1 MSFKNTSNLR
11 VALTFRQSQQLSREI
26 DIVKDVTLFLFRC
39 FTHSICISDG
49 SSRLIVLLFAL
60 VVLSACAGLP
70 VRGSV
75 GMQSIETRVD
85 SEVARYYLGN
95 YLAGEHYDASLDER
109 IDRVYQSANGGL
121 PDRYELKQLSDEFS
135 VDFAALYLADQIA
148 RIPNNRRFRRAFD
161 QAYEY
166 ARNAFPE
173 GRVRLPADYEV
184 LVVPTYLY
192 KRFFSV
198 GADMAVPR
206 AALKKAGL
214 TCYFVETQDDGA
226 VEANADVVAAAIRSR
241 AQSGRRLII
250 LSASKSGPEVALAL
264 TKLGPAETRHVAAW
278 INAMGALQGTPLV
291 DDRLFPDLEI
301 FMGKVDVAG
310 TDSMATPRSRRRF
323 DSFRIPKHVLV
334 VNYFG
339 VPVVG
344 SVSFLARTSYLP
356 LRKYGPNDGTVLLSD
371 MIFPGGV
378 TLTELGSDHFMGR
391 KPLDIVTVALAITVI
406 NWLEHPDSEMVR
418 SPEAESPEIRTRY

>member
-1 MSFKNTSNLR
+1 MR
-11 VALTFRQSQQLSREI
+11 LSRVSLI
-26 DIVKDVTLFLFRC
+26 ASLFTLLM
-39 FTHSICISDG
+39 
-49 SSRLIVLLFAL
+49 
-60 VVLSACAGLP
+60 LSACAGLP
-70 VRGSV
+70 VRASV
-75 GMQSIETRVD
+75 GMQTIETRVD
-85 SEVARYYLGN
+85 SEAARYYL
-95 YLAGEHYDASLDER
+95 EHYLPGNRMDTELDER
-109 IDRVYQSANGGL
+109 IDLVYQSANGGL
-121 PDRYELKQLSDEFS
+121 PDRGELKRLSDEFS

-148 RIPNNRRFRRAFD
+148 HIPVNRRFRRAFD
-161 QAYEY
+161 EAYEY
-166 ARNAFPE
+166 TSKAFPD
-173 GRVRLPADYEV
+173 GRVSLSTEYEV

-214 TCYFVETQDDGA
+214 TCHFVETQDDGA
-226 VEANADVVAAAIRSR
+226 VEANADIVAGAIRAR
-241 AQSGRRLII
+241 AKSDRRLII

-264 TKLGPAETRHVAAW
+264 TKLGPAETQHVAAW

-310 TDSMATPRSRRRF
+310 TESMATPRSRRRF
-323 DSFRIPKHVLV
+323 DSFRIPEHVLV

-344 SVSFLARTSYLP
+344 SVSFLASKSYLP
-356 LRKYGPNDGTVLLSD
+356 LRKYGPNDGTVLLPD

-378 TLTELGSDHFMGR
+378 TLTELGSDHFMSR
-391 KPLDIVTVALAITVI
+391 KPLDIVTVALTLTVI
-406 NWLEHPDSEMVR
+406 NWLEHPDGELVR
-418 SPEAESPEIRTRY
+418 HPGG

>member
-1 MSFKNTSNLR
+1 MSSRNISNWP
-11 VALTFRQSQQLSREI
+11 VALIFSQSKQLSGEI
-26 DIVKDVTLFLFRC
+26 GIVKDVTLFLFRC
-39 FTHSICISDG
+39 LKHTISDG
-49 SSRLIVLLFAL
+49 SPRLIALLYGL

-70 VRGSV
+70 VRGIV
-75 GMQSIETRVD
+75 GGQTIETRVD
-85 SEVARYYLGN
+85 SEAARYYLGS
-95 YLAGEHYDASLDER
+95 YLAGQRSDAALDER
-109 IDRVYQSANGGL
+109 IDRVYQSANGSL
-121 PDRYELKQLSDEFS
+121 PDRYELKHLSDEFS

-148 RIPNNRRFRRAFD
+148 HIPVNRRFRRAFD
-161 QAYEY
+161 EAYEY
-166 ARNAFPE
+166 ARKAFPE
-173 GRVRLPADYEV
+173 GRVSLSAEYEV

-214 TCYFVETQDDGA
+214 TCHFVDTQDDGA
-226 VEANADVVAAAIRSR
+226 VEANADIVAAAIRAHARSD
-241 AQSGRRLII
+241 RRLII

-301 FMGKVDVAG
+301 FMGKVDIAG
-310 TDSMATPRSRRRF
+310 TESMTTGRGRRRF
-323 DSFRIPKHVLV
+323 DSFRVPDHVLV

-344 SVSFLARTSYLP
+344 SVSFFARTSYLP
-356 LRKYGPNDGTVLLSD
+356 LRKYGPNDGTVLLPD

-378 TLTELGSDHFMGR
+378 TLTELGSDHFMRR

-406 NWLEHPDSEMVR
+406 DWLEHPDSELVR
-418 SPEAESPEIRTRY
+418 RSGG

>member
-1 MSFKNTSNLR
+1 MDLVMSYRNISNWPAAR
-11 VALTFRQSQQLSREI
+11 IFRQSKHLGGEI
-26 DIVKDVTLFLFRC
+26 GILKGVSFSLFGPYCSPGR
-39 FTHSICISDG
+39 IA
-49 SSRLIVLLFAL
+49 LLFGL
-60 VVLSACAGLP
+60 LVLSACAGLP

-75 GMQSIETRVD
+75 GMQGIDTRVD
-85 SEVARYYLGN
+85 SEAARYYLGS
-95 YLAGEHYDASLDER
+95 YLAGQRTDAALDER
-109 IDRVYQSANGGL
+109 IDRLYQSANGTL
-121 PDRYELKQLSDEFS
+121 PDRYELKRLSDEFS

-148 RIPNNRRFRRAFD
+148 HIPVNRRFRRAFD
-161 QAYEY
+161 EAYEY
-166 ARNAFPE
+166 TSEAFPD
-173 GRVRLPADYEV
+173 GRVSLPKEYEV

-214 TCYFVETQDDGA
+214 TCHFVETQDDGA
-226 VEANADVVAAAIRSR
+226 VETNADIVAAAIRAHAKSD
-241 AQSGRRLII
+241 RRLII

-264 TKLGPAETRHVAAW
+264 TKLGPAETQHVAAW

-310 TDSMATPRSRRRF
+310 TESMATPRSRRRF
-323 DSFRIPKHVLV
+323 DSFRIPEHVLV

-344 SVSFLARTSYLP
+344 SVSFLASKSYLP
-356 LRKYGPNDGTVLLSD
+356 LRKYRPNDGTVLLPD

-378 TLTELGSDHFMGR
+378 TLTELGSDHFMRR
-391 KPLDIVTVALAITVI
+391 KPLDIVTVALTITVI
-406 NWLEHPDSEMVR
+406 NWLEHPDGELVR
-418 SPEAESPEIRTRY
+418 HPGG